1 MSEALK
7 LVDVWKIYRQ
17 GSTEYAV
24 LKGVNLTVERGE
36 LLVVMGPS
44 GSGKTTLLTIAGTLD
59 RPSRGR
65 VYIGGYDVTDLNE
78 ERLAEFRSTR
88 VGFVFQSY
96 NLLRNY
102 TALENVMLPMIF
114 SGRYT
119 REEARKRAYELL
131 KIIGLEEHAH
141 KFPSQL
147 SGGQQQRVAIAR
159 ALANDPDIVLMDEP
173 TGNLDLSSA
182 AKIMSLVKWLNEVYG
197 QTFMIVTHNPELAE
211 LASRVVY
218 IRDGILYD
226 EPPKNLLNIKI
237 MEEIRREDYA
247 ARLRETQIKLLRVRA
262 LSVKRLAKEGR
273 ISPDELAKEVELLR
287 YKIRRIKARV

>member
-141 KFPSQL
+141 KFPRQL

-159 ALANDPDIVLMDEP
+159 ALANDPEIVLMDEP
-173 TGNLDLSSA
+173 TGNLDVKSSA
-182 AKIMSLVKWLNEVYG
+182 EVMGLVKWLNEVFG

-237 MEEIRREDYA
+237 MEEICREDYA

>member
-17 GSTEYAV
+17 GSAEYAV

-119 REEARKRAYELL
+119 REEARERAYELL
-131 KIIGLEEHAH
+131 KIIGLEKHAH
-141 KFPSQL
+141 KFPRQL

-159 ALANDPDIVLMDEP
+159 ALANDPEIVLMDEP
-173 TGNLDLSSA
+173 TGNLDVKSSA
-182 AKIMSLVKWLNEVYG
+182 EVMGLVKWLNEVFG
-197 QTFMIVTHNPELAE
+197 QTFMVVTHNPELAE

-237 MEEIRREDYA
+237 MEEIRREDYTA
-247 ARLRETQIKLLRVRA
+247 KLRETQIKLLKVRA

-273 ISPDELAKEVELLR
+273 VSPDELAKEVELLR
-287 YKIRRIKARV
+287 YKIKRIKAKV